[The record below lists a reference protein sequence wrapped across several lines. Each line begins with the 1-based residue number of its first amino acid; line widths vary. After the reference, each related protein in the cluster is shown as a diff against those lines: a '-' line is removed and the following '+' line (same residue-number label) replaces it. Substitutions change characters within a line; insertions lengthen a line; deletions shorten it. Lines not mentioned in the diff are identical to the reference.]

1 MRLVAQRVRAASVT
15 WGEGA
20 GAQQCRI
27 GRGLAILLGAGPTSD
42 HAQAAHLATK
52 LAALRIFPD
61 PARPGSFN
69 LSLTDVG
76 GEALV
81 VSQFTLYADTSRG
94 RRPGFT
100 TAADPADAQPMVD
113 HFVKTLTALGVPTQ
127 TGSFGA
133 HMLVEIENDGPV
145 TIVLS
150 TDDWPTRV

>member
-1 MRLVAQRVRAASVT
+1 MRLVAQRVRGASVS
-15 WGEGA
+15 WGGE
-20 GAQQCRI
+20 RRKI
-27 GRGLAILLGAGPTSD
+27 GRGLAILVGAGHTSD
-42 HAQAAHLATK
+42 PAQAAHLATK

-69 LSLTDVG
+69 LSLTDIG

-81 VSQFTLYADTSRG
+81 VSQFTLYADTTRG

-100 TAADPADAQPMVD
+100 PAADPAHAQPLIE
-113 HFVKTLTALGVPTQ
+113 HFAHTLTTLGIKTQ

-133 HMLVEIENDGPV
+133 DMLVEIENDGPV

-150 TDDWPTRV
+150 TDDWPTRA

>member
-1 MRLVAQRVRAASVT
+1 VRLVAQRVRAASVT
-15 WGEGA
+15 WGEGP
-20 GAQQCRI
+20 GAQQRRI
-27 GRGLAILLGAGPTSD
+27 GRGLAILLGAGPASD
-42 HAQAAHLATK
+42 QAQAAHLASK

-61 PARPGSFN
+61 PARAGSFN
-69 LSLTDVG
+69 LSVTDVG

-100 TAADPADAQPMVD
+100 TAADPADAQPLIE
-113 HFVKTLTALGVPTQ
+113 HFVNTLTTLGVPTQ

-133 HMLVEIENDGPV
+133 HMLVEIENEGPV

>member
-1 MRLVAQRVRAASVT
+1 VRLVAQRVRGASVS

-20 GAQQCRI
+20 GAERRTI
-27 GRGLAILLGAGPTSD
+27 GRGLAILLGAGPTSTP
-42 HAQAAHLATK
+42 AQAAHLATK

-61 PARPGSFN
+61 PTRTGSFN

-76 GEALV
+76 GQDLV
-81 VSQFTLYADTSRG
+81 VRQFTLYADTSRG

-100 TAADPADAQPMVD
+100 TAADPARAEPLVQ
-113 HFVKTLTALGVPTQ
+113 HFARTLTAQGIPTQ

-145 TIVLS
+145 TVVLS